1 MSYRFLPHTA
11 DALVEIEAPT
21 REGLLHDAVAAVRE
35 LLVGQSPVAA
45 AEARSI
51 ALTGV
56 DVADL
61 IFELLREL
69 LYRFATDRF
78 VPARAELDQLSLA
91 RGGPAALAGT
101 VFGETFDPAHHETQ
115 PEIKA
120 VTRHGLQVVDTPDGF
135 KAEILFDV

>member
-1 MSYRFLPHTA
+1 VSYRFLPHTA

-21 REGLLHDAVAAVRE
+21 REALLHDAVAAVRE
-35 LLVGQSPVAA
+35 LLVAQSPVAA
-45 AEARSI
+45 AEAGSI

-78 VPARAELDQLSLA
+78 IPTRLELDQLSLA

-101 VFGETFDPAHHETQ
+101 VFGERFDPERHETQ
-115 PEIKA
+115 PEVKA
-120 VTRHGLQVVDTPDGF
+120 VTRHGLKVEETQDGF
-135 KAEILFDV
+135 RAEILFDV